1 MRVFGWSNCEK
12 RQIAFLA
19 AKAADGEFLNL
30 YLKREFKKILFIKS
44 IALWSKNEKR
54 NEIISE
60 HLF

>member
-1 MRVFGWSNCEK
+1 MRVFGSSNCEK

-44 IALWSKNEKR
+44 IAL
-54 NEIISE
+54 
-60 HLF
+60 